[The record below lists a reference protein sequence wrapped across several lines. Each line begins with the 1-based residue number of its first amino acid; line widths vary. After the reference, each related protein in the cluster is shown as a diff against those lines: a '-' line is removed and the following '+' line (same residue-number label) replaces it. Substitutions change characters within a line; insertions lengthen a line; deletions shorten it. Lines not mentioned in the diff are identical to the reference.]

1 MPFRRNGHQ
10 DRDSVGK
17 ERKFDS
23 HGYFSGRQPGLL
35 ALDWPEGT
43 GTGAG
48 YAQGRACQ
56 GRRGGRENRAA
67 LPVLVFV
74 GCQQGFNKRLMGTF
88 VTARPFSIS
97 YIIISMSYYRDHR
110 RNRLFFT
117 ASSRTRLLHAIL
129 SPSSA
134 ATSFSS

>member
-17 ERKFDS
+17 ERKFES
-23 HGYFSGRQPGLL
+23 HSYFSGRQPGLL
-35 ALDWPEGT
+35 ALDWPECT

-56 GRRGGRENRAA
+56 GRRGSRENRAA
-67 LPVLVFV
+67 LPVFVFV

-88 VTARPFSIS
+88 VTAWPPSII
-97 YIIISMSYYRDHR
+97 YIGKSMSYYLDHR

-117 ASSRTRLLHAIL
+117 ASSRTRLLQSIL

>member
-10 DRDSVGK
+10 DRDSVGT

-23 HGYFSGRQPGLL
+23 HCYFSGRQPGLL

-88 VTARPFSIS
+88 GTGHLPSII
-97 YIIISMSYYRDHR
+97 YIIISISYYRDHR
-110 RNRLFFT
+110 RSRLFFT
-117 ASSRTRLLHAIL
+117 ASSRTRLFQAIL
-129 SPSSA
+129 SPSNA

>member
-23 HGYFSGRQPGLL
+23 HCYFSGRQPGLL

-88 VTARPFSIS
+88 VTVRPRCIIYVIKSIS
-97 YIIISMSYYRDHR
+97 CYLEKR
-110 RNRLFFT
+110 RSRLFFT
-117 ASSRTRLLHAIL
+117 ASSRTRLFQAIL